1 MKYKVGDKVRVKSLE
16 WFNANKIVDSYG
28 HWSVEVNEND
38 GNKES
43 FVEEMTGYCGKEA
56 TIAAIVNDSYS
67 YRIDIGGPTGWN
79 WTDSM
84 FE

>member
-16 WFNANKIVDSYG
+16 WFNANKIVDSNG
-28 HWSVEVNEND
+28 HWLVKVNENG
-38 GNKES
+38 GNREA
-43 FVEEMTGYCGKEA
+43 FVEDMTGYCGKEA
-56 TIAAIVNDSYS
+56 TIINVVYDSYW
-67 YRIDIGGPTGWN
+67 IDIDGPTGWI